1 MTTKDLNNYVT
12 VLIPAYNESRHIGK
26 TLESLA
32 QEPLITETIVVDDG
46 SIDQTAHIAGK
57 CGARVIKLVKNRGK
71 GGAIAAGYSYIS
83 NDTVLLLDADLQETA
98 KKALVLTEPVLKGWA
113 DITIA
118 GFKAERSGN
127 GFGIARRT
135 AVWGVKKLTGKTI
148 LFPLSGQ
155 RCLKKEVLGNL
166 LPLAPRFGLEVG
178 MTIDAL
184 KMGYRLLEIETDLSH
199 NPPGR
204 DFEGFAHRGKQCK
217 DILLTLYSRSWRC
230 RTH

>member
-1 MTTKDLNNYVT
+1 MTTTGFNQFVT

-32 QEPLITETIVVDDG
+32 EEPLVSEIIVVDDG
-46 SIDQTAHIAGK
+46 SVDQTAHIAEE
-57 CGARVIKLVKNRGK
+57 CGARVIKLNENRGK
-71 GGAIAAGYSYIS
+71 GGAICAGFTYIS
-83 NDTVLLLDADLQETA
+83 NETVLLLDADLQETA
-98 KKALVLTEPVLKGWA
+98 KKALVLTEPVINGWA

-118 GFKAERSGN
+118 RFKSEKSGR
-127 GFGIARRT
+127 GFGVARRT
-135 AVWGVKKLTGKTI
+135 AVWGVKILTGKTM

-155 RCLKKEVLGNL
+155 RCLKKVVLGSL

-199 NPPGR
+199 SPPGR
-204 DFEGFAHRGKQCK
+204 DLKGFAHRGRQYK
-217 DILLTLYSRSWRC
+217 DILITLCSRSWRC
-230 RTH
+230 RPH